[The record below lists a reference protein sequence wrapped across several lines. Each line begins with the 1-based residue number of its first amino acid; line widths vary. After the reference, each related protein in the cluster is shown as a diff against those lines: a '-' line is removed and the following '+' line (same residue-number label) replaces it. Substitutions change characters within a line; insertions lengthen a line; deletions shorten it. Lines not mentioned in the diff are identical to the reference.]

1 MTQQSPVWTLVVPAP
16 CAWLTANDR
25 RDRYTQARL
34 VKLWRTAT
42 ATYARAAKLPTGL
55 ARVRIDVVAR
65 FAAGQSPV
73 RDTANLDPTLKAV
86 VDGLGPAR
94 TIVRTDKATGLVR
107 RTRAAGHGLIVDDDA
122 AHLDGPHLTIGA
134 PMPARPFGPSGQL
147 VLTIRA
153 VQP

>member
-1 MTQQSPVWTLVVPAP
+1 MWTLVVPAP

-55 ARVRIDVVAR
+55 ARVRIDAIAR
-65 FAAGQSPV
+65 FAPGPPPV
-73 RDTANLDPTLKAV
+73 RDTANLAPTLKAV

-94 TIVRTDKATGLVR
+94 TIRRTDKTTGAVR
-107 RTRAAGHGLIVDDDA
+107 RIHASGHGLIVDDDD
-122 AHLDGPHLTIGA
+122 AHLDGPHVSIGA
-134 PMPARPFGPSGQL
+134 PMPPRQFGPTGQL
-147 VLTIRA
+147 VLTIRE